1 MTNTRCSSPLILCLV
16 CALYCFVFFTY
27 NAFQLLFWAC
37 DLIGW
42 DWWSWSVS
50 LGTFFETHMTT
61 IYYDFIFY
69 TLNIYIIVVVAALCP
84 GHPSKRCVTTSR
96 HCLSPMSWSVN
107 HNRWFWQS
115 DPISSSQGSR
125 NTHDDIAL
133 HDICQRFCQS
143 VLKKHFSVIDGHL
156 GGARAVSPKYV
167 FMSFLLSLNWIE
179 RIWGNLLTER
189 FIRLE
194 FGRNTIVI
202 YCQNVQKHSTCLS
215 DASLK
220 YVSVAR
226 FNLRCDFIW
235 ITKKAISL
243 NMREEGYTPKRSS
256 AKKSFCEHV
265 CEQFVETCVTA
276 SVAAIQVH
284 HILPIV
290 SCIFQK

>member
-1 MTNTRCSSPLILCLV
+1 MTTSHSMTFAR
-16 CALYCFVFFTY
+16 
-27 NAFQLLFWAC
+27 
-37 DLIGW
+37 D
-42 DWWSWSVS
+42 SVS
-50 LGTFFETHMTT
+50 QYLKSTSLLLMDTW
-61 IYYDFIFY
+61 
-69 TLNIYIIVVVAALCP
+69 VVHV
-84 GHPSKRCVTTSR
+84 RCR
-96 HCLSPMSWSVN
+96 PNM
-107 HNRWFWQS
+107 F
-115 DPISSSQGSR
+115 
-125 NTHDDIAL
+125 
-133 HDICQRFCQS
+133 
-143 VLKKHFSVIDGHL
+143 
-156 GGARAVSPKYV
+156 

-290 SCIFQK
+290 SCIFQR